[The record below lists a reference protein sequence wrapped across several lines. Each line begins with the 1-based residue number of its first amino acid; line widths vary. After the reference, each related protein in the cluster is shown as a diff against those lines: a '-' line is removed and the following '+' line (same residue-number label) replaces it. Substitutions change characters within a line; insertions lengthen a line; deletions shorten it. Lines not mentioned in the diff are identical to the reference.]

1 MSRESD
7 IPIFHAPEKCIR
19 TKKQMNL
26 FSGSES
32 ERRFVH
38 FIQELNTS
46 VIGTKNGNIHVTT
59 KSIQALLDILN
70 QLEIWVSE
78 ISPTTSVTRYGNVA
92 FRSWLAHLE
101 KNSNE
106 LLSTLLPPSMQD
118 AKVELIPYI
127 LQSFGDPSRIDYGTG
142 HELNFVA
149 LMYCLYSLGI
159 FVKDDFSSLVNF
171 VFKEYVKLVRKLQ
184 RVYRLEPAGSRGVWG
199 LDDYTFLSFYW
210 GAAQLVGH
218 FSPNSVRDEKILKEN
233 SDDFLYFSSIKY
245 IKEMKS
251 GPLSETAPILYDISF
266 LPTWKK
272 INSGLLKMFKAECLG
287 NFLVMQHFLF
297 GSIITLEPK

>member
-272 INSGLLKMFKAECLG
+272 INSGLLKMFKVHSLLTCARI
-287 NFLVMQHFLF
+287 VY
-297 GSIITLEPK
+297 

>member
-106 LLSTLLPPSMQD
+106 LLGTLLPPSMQD

-184 RVYRLEPAGSRGVWG
+184 RVYRC
-199 LDDYTFLSFYW
+199 
-210 GAAQLVGH
+210 
-218 FSPNSVRDEKILKEN
+218 
-233 SDDFLYFSSIKY
+233 
-245 IKEMKS
+245 
-251 GPLSETAPILYDISF
+251 DI
-266 LPTWKK
+266 
-272 INSGLLKMFKAECLG
+272 
-287 NFLVMQHFLF
+287 
-297 GSIITLEPK
+297 